1 MNLFISKSACKGL
14 TLQEIYCSNDI
25 GVRDECSRAVNE
37 KANRNQ
43 TKSLERVEV
52 KKLQ

>member
-1 MNLFISKSACKGL
+1 MNNLFIFKSACKGL

-37 KANRNQ
+37 EGESKANE
-43 TKSLERVEV
+43 KSR
-52 KKLQ
+52 K

>member
-25 GVRDECSRAVNE
+25 GVRDECSRAVNDE
-37 KANRNQ
+37 EGESKANE
-43 TKSLERVEV
+43 KSR
-52 KKLQ
+52 K